1 MVAQQ
6 GVVKVRQDSQGVT
19 VQVVGWGRMNQSLP
33 VRRLGENCLADGPGP
48 FRVDLRHCSYL
59 DSTFLGTL
67 LYLQRATRK
76 LGRGQLVLVSPSPE
90 CCRLLKQIGVDG
102 CFAVASLEE
111 FPAEEWREL
120 SCPAEDVEAFNQNVI
135 QAHEELA
142 NVGGPAGEKFQAVV
156 RGLHRDRDSDTS
168 K

>member
-1 MVAQQ
+1 MGAPQ
-6 GVVKVRQDSQGVT
+6 GLVRVRQDAQGIT
-19 VQVVGWGRMNQSLP
+19 VQVVGWGRMQQSMP
-33 VRRLGENCLADGPGP
+33 VRRLGENCLVEGSGP

-76 LGRGQLVLVSPSPE
+76 QGRGQLVLVSPSPE
-90 CCRLLKQIGVDG
+90 CCRLLKQIGVES
-102 CFAVASLEE
+102 CFAVVCLDE
-111 FPAEEWREL
+111 FPAEDWRDL
-120 SCPAEDVEAFNQNVI
+120 CCPADDVDAFNQNVI

-156 RGLHRDRDSDTS
+156 RCLHGEQT
-168 K
+168 